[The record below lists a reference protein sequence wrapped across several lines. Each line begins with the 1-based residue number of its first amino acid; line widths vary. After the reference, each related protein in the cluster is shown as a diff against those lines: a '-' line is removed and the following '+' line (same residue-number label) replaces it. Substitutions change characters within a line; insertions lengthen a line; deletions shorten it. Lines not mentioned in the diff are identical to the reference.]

1 MKNWL
6 IAILLL
12 PSLSFAQPFGN
23 EWVDYNKEY
32 YKISVA
38 EDGIFK
44 ITYDDLINVGFPIGT
59 NEPSNPVIPGRIQLF
74 HRGIEVAIYIEGQG
88 DNQKVTVYFHR
99 IGPKKLLVKFAGLEP
114 A

>member
-23 EWVDYNKEY
+23 EWIDFNKEY

-44 ITYDDLINVGFPIGT
+44 ITYQDLIDVGFPIGT
-59 NEPSNPVIPGRIQLF
+59 NPPWKRTLLRSIQL
-74 HRGIEVAIYIEGQG
+74 HR
-88 DNQKVTVYFHR
+88 
-99 IGPKKLLVKFAGLEP
+99 LVQPSKG
-114 A
+114 